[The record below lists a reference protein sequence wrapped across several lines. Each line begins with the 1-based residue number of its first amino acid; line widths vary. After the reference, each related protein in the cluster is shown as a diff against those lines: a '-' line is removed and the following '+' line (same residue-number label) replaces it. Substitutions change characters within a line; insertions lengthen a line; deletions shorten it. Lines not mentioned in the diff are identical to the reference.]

1 MSNVPTITPG
11 PNDTERAPEGA
22 TETLPLITTVHATQ
36 QSDSTSAAMPGGGQS
51 LAMNEPSSRRSVPSV
66 GAKSSSDAALRQASW
81 PPLCSSP
88 LS

>member
-36 QSDSTSAAMPGGGQS
+36 QSDSTSDTTEISDEEAYAK
-51 LAMNEPSSRRSVPSV
+51 LKAKRAPSV

>member
-36 QSDSTSAAMPGGGQS
+36 QNGSTSDTTEISDEEAYAK
-51 LAMNEPSSRRSVPSV
+51 LKAKRA
-66 GAKSSSDAALRQASW
+66 AKSSSDAALRPASW

>member
-22 TETLPLITTVHATQ
+22 TETLPLITTVHVTQ
-36 QSDSTSAAMPGGGQS
+36 QNDSTSDTTGIS
-51 LAMNEPSSRRSVPSV
+51 DEESTPSSRRSVPSV